1 MMSYKEQISPQGLPL
16 HVAIIM
22 DGNGRWAKKR
32 NKPRIFGHSAG
43 VKSVRRV
50 VEASREIG
58 IKHLTLYTF
67 SIENW
72 KRPQDEVSSLMTL
85 LVKTIKSEFD
95 DLNKNNVRV
104 KVIGNY
110 DLLPEKIKK
119 EVITTQELSKNNTA
133 LTLNIALS
141 YGSQWE
147 IADTARR
154 IAIETLNGKIKP
166 EDITT
171 DLFEKHLLTA
181 HSPSPE
187 LLIRTSGE
195 YRISNFLLYQMAY
208 TELYFT
214 DTLWPDFDKEEFFKA
229 INFYQQ
235 RERRFGMTS
244 EQIMNKSQKIK

>member
-1 MMSYKEQISPQGLPL
+1 MSYKELISPQGLPL

-32 NKPRIFGHSAG
+32 NKPRIFGHAAG

-50 VEASREIG
+50 VEASREAG

-85 LVKTIKSEFD
+85 LVRTIKSEFD
-95 DLNKNNVRV
+95 DLNRNNIRV

-119 EVITTQELSKNNTA
+119 EVIKTQELSKNNTA
-133 LTLNIALS
+133 MTLNIALS

-154 IAIETLNGKIKP
+154 IAVETLNGNINP

-195 YRISNFLLYQMAY
+195 YRISNFLLYQLAY
-208 TELYFT
+208 AELYFT
-214 DTLWPDFDKEEFFKA
+214 DTLWPDFGKEEFYKA
-229 INFYQQ
+229 IHYYQQ

-244 EQIMNKSQKIK
+244 EQIMNKPRKNK